1 MHRFARATLAVS
13 ALSLGLMLA
22 GCGSWDQFDPTDLF
36 SSDIFVT
43 KKKLPGERQPVFPEG
58 TPGVPQGVP
67 AELIKGHNQQAV
79 AEPETTQAIP
89 EKKEAVAEP
98 EKKPKAKPKPKPKVV
113 AKPAEPSAA
122 DQRDGEPVEF
132 AVARS
137 AATATATASSSNSSS
152 SSRSSRRRRLVR
164 LAEGNLARS
173 AALISRVAFPPP
185 NAGDPVGQIAHNP
198 AGAVTSAPRA
208 PS

>member
-13 ALSLGLMLA
+13 TLSLALMLG

-98 EKKPKAKPKPKPKVV
+98 EKKPKARPKPKPKVV
-113 AKPAEPSAA
+113 AKPPEPSAPTNVTVSRSNSPWP
-122 DQRDGEPVEF
+122 DPPQQQPQQQQQQQQQEQ
-132 AVARS
+132 S
-137 AATATATASSSNSSS
+137 AAGWPGSQ
-152 SSRSSRRRRLVR
+152 R
-164 LAEGNLARS
+164 GMWPD
-173 AALISRVAFPPP
+173 PP
-185 NAGDPVGQIAHNP
+185 
-198 AGAVTSAPRA
+198 R
-208 PS
+208 

>member
-13 ALSLGLMLA
+13 AVSLGLMLA

-98 EKKPKAKPKPKPKVV
+98 EKKPKAKPKPRPKVV
-113 AKPAEPSAA
+113 AKPAEPSAPTNVTVS
-122 DQRDGEPVEF
+122 R
-132 AVARS
+132 
-137 AATATATASSSNSSS
+137 SNSPWPD
-152 SSRSSRRRRLVR
+152 
-164 LAEGNLARS
+164 
-173 AALISRVAFPPP
+173 PP
-185 NAGDPVGQIAHNP
+185 QQQQQQQQQQQSQQEQP
-198 AGAVTSAPRA
+198 AGNWSGSQRGIWPDPPR
-208 PS
+208 